1 MKRSSG
7 YESELELHIQKE
19 RAAVK
24 LSSKVG
30 ELLYNNGIENPILR
44 AGDERGVPTR
54 RSVRVASETTSI
66 LQLDGTAS
74 KARHRLQIALLI
86 IVLLVTNWSRLR
98 SEEVE

>member
-1 MKRSSG
+1 M
-7 YESELELHIQKE
+7 LEP
-19 RAAVK
+19 
-24 LSSKVG
+24 VG
-30 ELLYNNGIENPILR
+30 SWKLYNNGSENSILR

-54 RSVRVASETTSI
+54 RSVRVASETTSL